1 MTFKPQQ
8 LDTVATTSTTAVGQ
22 GQYDAENQDYKVTDM
37 LSSAWKQGTLY
48 DEIGQRYEQSMQD
61 FEKDEQWSI
70 DDDMKSEIIK
80 GYSTYEGDYLTK
92 AESQRE
98 FDWRRQQVEM
108 DRADSRE
115 AAKYG
120 VTGAVAT
127 LAASVADPAGWVIG
141 LATGGAAK
149 YAQVGRAAS
158 GLIGMGL
165 GGAVGLGYGKFEQ
178 SQNTSV
184 TDKDVLLGAAMGA
197 VLEGGIAALTAGPK
211 RAAAIHESN
220 AAIETTIK
228 GPSEPNA
235 KFFND
240 NPDVDSVKVNR
251 AVEKR
256 TEELQAK
263 VDTDIE
269 LDYVKSR
276 QISDDVVQAKAID
289 NVIGTVKAPTAQLKN
304 AAKSFVNKVEQSAK
318 RFEDK
323 VAKAEARVSA
333 AKTKKQVTDAAAAL
347 RKVNAER
354 IKSLHALESKFA
366 TKYGFK
372 PKASEVLD
380 KVQVERAKSDAAK
393 ANLSRAEE
401 NQAAREV
408 LDEWNAKPIEEKF
421 KELFPDNRPI
431 KDSAGAMRSS
441 KAREEDIYNIG
452 DEGGLSSA
460 ITEALPTDLNKS
472 FTGPKLAFN
481 FIKNNK
487 ALSQLFI
494 SPYTYLSSSTS
505 QVIRNLGY
513 LLLESGQGAAKG
525 GTVSKQSA
533 SSIMYN
539 IGRAMRTAGGG
550 AYTRNKSYEAFA
562 KAKGQNVLTAH
573 FDLAGRKEFDQ
584 QIQLAIDS
592 STYKAS
598 LPDHMKEA
606 VESVEAQMS
615 KALEELQRAGVRG
628 FDKVKDSKHYLPKL
642 LNTANIKNAAIEHGQ
657 SAVVSVISKGYQ
669 TGGLKLTKASADKLA
684 IVRYNQMMRLH
695 PEHNGVPRDLNT
707 NDLIN
712 ELRAQKVDEDV
723 IDAIVTRRAEDEMA
737 SDISDRAKKSLLPD
751 LHAEV
756 NGLKFGDLVDN
767 DLENLIEGYIR
778 ESTGSVALKRSIG
791 ASTYNEAKSL
801 IDVEIAMAKGSGKM
815 TPNELKALEMEESM
829 LRDVV
834 DVLYGKDL
842 NGTGWRSTIKGLSRL
857 RSITGILRLGMS
869 GFASIPELGRVISAN
884 GLYISAKN
892 MRSFSRDGIADL
904 KKADLKELDEIMP
917 FQGEDWA
924 FEPRTKRMDDFAEM
938 GDTQS
943 KFWGLADAGIA
954 GAQRVSTILSGQRL
968 VQGMGEK
975 LASRSIAYRVKHGKI
990 TNQQARDA
998 GWIQT
1003 KKVRKGDTEETVEVN
1018 FLDEIK
1024 GFMEANP
1031 RTTIDGKKMFNAE
1044 AMSPEMLDQ
1053 LRTGMNRLSMRDMQ
1067 RMTVGELPLGFNN
1080 WIGATLM
1087 QFKSFLISSIGK
1099 QLIHDVRAG
1108 DNVRSAFGFASAIGL
1123 ASAVVGIKAALQ
1135 HAGDPSERGSLKK
1148 YVGDRMTGTGGVYNA
1163 LMGTG
1168 QLSGLSIVADGLAT
1182 FNMLPEELMASQK
1195 NQWQGVRRGL
1205 EPPVMGLGKDLM
1217 GLSDLDPK
1225 AAHNLTPFM
1234 KTIGVNQVLT
1244 NMYKED

>member
-1 MTFKPQQ
+1 MPFNPQQ
-8 LDTVATTSTTAVGQ
+8 LDTVATTSTTAVGLA
-22 GQYDAENQDYKVTDM
+22 QYDAENQDYKITDM

-48 DEIGQRYEQSMQD
+48 DEVGRRYEQSMQD
-61 FEKDEQWSI
+61 FENDESWNI
-70 DDDMKSEIIK
+70 DDNMKTEIIK
-80 GYSTYEGDYLTK
+80 SYNTLESDYLTK
-92 AESQRE
+92 ATSQRE
-98 FDWRRQQVEM
+98 FDWRRQQIEM
-108 DRADSRE
+108 DRADSKE

-158 GLIGMGL
+158 GAIGMGL

-178 SQNTSV
+178 SQNTIV

-211 RAAAIHESN
+211 RASALHEAN
-220 AAIETTIK
+220 AAIEETVK
-228 GPSEPNA
+228 GPSKPHA

-240 NPDVDSVKVNR
+240 NPDIDDIKVTK
-251 AVEKR
+251 AIESR
-256 TEELQAK
+256 TNELQAK

-269 LDYVKSR
+269 LDYVKSK
-276 QISDDVVQAKAID
+276 QIPDDVVHAKAVD
-289 NVIGTVKAPTAQLKN
+289 NIIGTVKAPTAQLKK
-304 AAKSFVNKVEQSAK
+304 ATKSFVNRVEQSAK
-318 RFEDK
+318 RFEERL
-323 VAKAEARVSA
+323 AKAEERVSL
-333 AKTKKQVTDAAAAL
+333 AKTKKQATDAAANL

-354 IKSLHALESKFA
+354 TKALSNLETKFA
-366 TKYGFK
+366 AKYGFK

-380 KVQVERAKSDAAK
+380 NVQGERAKADTAK
-393 ANLSRAEE
+393 ANLTLAEE
-401 NQAAREV
+401 NQLARKKLE
-408 LDEWNAKPIEEKF
+408 EWNAKPVEEKF
-421 KELFPDNRPI
+421 KELFPDTRPI
-431 KDSAGAMRSS
+431 KDSVGAMRSS
-441 KAREEDIYNIG
+441 KTREEDLYNIG
-452 DEGGLSSA
+452 EEGGLSSE

-472 FTGPKLAFN
+472 FTGPKAAFN
-481 FIKNNK
+481 VVKNNK
-487 ALSQLFI
+487 ALSQLFL
-494 SPYTYLSSSTS
+494 SPYTILSSSTS
-505 QVIRNLGY
+505 QGLRNLGY

-533 SSIMYN
+533 SSIVYN
-539 IGRAMRTAGGG
+539 LGRTLRTAGGG
-550 AYTRNKSYEAFA
+550 AYTRNKAYEDFA
-562 KAKGQNVLTAH
+562 KAKGQNMVTAH

-592 STYKAS
+592 SSYKAS
-598 LPDHMKEA
+598 LPDYMKEA

-628 FDKVKDSKHYLPKL
+628 FENIKDSKHYLPKL

-684 IVRYNQMMRLH
+684 VVRYNQMMRLH

-707 NDLIN
+707 TDLVN
-712 ELRAQKVDEDV
+712 ELRAQKIDEDV

-778 ESTGSVALKRSIG
+778 ETTGSVALKRSIG

-801 IDVEIAMAKGSGKM
+801 VDVEIAMAKGSGKM
-815 TPNELKALEMEESM
+815 PANQLAALEREEAT
-829 LRDVV
+829 LRDVI

-842 NGTGWRSTIKGLSRL
+842 NGTGWRSTIKGMSRL
-857 RSITGILRLGMS
+857 RSMTGILRLGMS
-869 GFASIPELGRVISAN
+869 GLASIPELARVVSAN
-884 GLYISAKN
+884 GLYVSAKN
-892 MRSFSRDGIADL
+892 IRSFSREGIADL
-904 KKADLKELDEIMP
+904 KKADLKELDEIIP
-917 FQGEDWA
+917 FHGEDWA
-924 FEPRTKRMDDFAEM
+924 FEPRTKRIDDFAEM
-938 GDTQS
+938 GDTQA
-943 KFWGLADAGIA
+943 KFWGLVDVGLS
-954 GAQRVSTILSGQRL
+954 GTQRMSQILSGQRL

-975 LASRSIAYRVKHGKI
+975 LATRSIAYRVKNGGI
-990 TNQQARDA
+990 TSQQARDA
-998 GWIQT
+998 GWIQ
-1003 KKVRKGDTEETVEVN
+1003 KQRVRKGDTEEVVEVN
-1018 FLDEIK
+1018 FLDELK
-1024 GFMEANP
+1024 GFMDSNP

-1044 AMSPEMLDQ
+1044 AMSPEMLDR
-1053 LRTGMNRLSMRDMQ
+1053 LRTGMNRLAMRDMQ

-1087 QFKSFLISSIGK
+1087 QFKSFLIGSIGK
-1099 QLIHDVRAG
+1099 QLIHDIRAG
-1108 DNVRSAFGFASAIGL
+1108 DNVRSAFGFAGAIGL

-1135 HAGDPSERGSLKK
+1135 HAGDPSERGSLSK
-1148 YVGDRMTGTGGVYNA
+1148 YVGDRMTGVGGTYNA
-1163 LMGTG
+1163 LMNTG
-1168 QLSGLSIVADGLAT
+1168 HLSGLSIVADGLGT
-1182 FNMLPEELMASQK
+1182 FNMLPESIMASQK

-1205 EPPVMGLGKDLM
+1205 EPPIMGLGKDLM

-1225 AAHNLTPFM
+1225 SAHNLMPFM
-1234 KTIGVNQVLT
+1234 KTIGVNQILT